1 MRLWRLFLLGV
12 RLRNAPALRFCKKRA
27 AALSRRSPDRGL
39 HRPRVVGPP
48 QVWHG
53 PTLQYRTTLHHSDSS
68 PITDLCHLPQSN
80 RWPRNPPAHDLSGC
94 GAGAFVVS
102 FFGCKILGFTTAQS
116 GQTFGTFKSEGG
128 GEWGNPALTIQ
139 PPSPPHRVSARARS
153 VAIPLHRLVV
163 SQLNRFL
170 YVYECASHASRVYQ
184 GATSTG
190 TRQFI
195 EELAEVPPCPRLL
208 GGWRPSPSWFSA
220 IFHHPENLS
229 DAFGSAV
236 CPLTPFSPLD

>member
-1 MRLWRLFLLGV
+1 
-12 RLRNAPALRFCKKRA
+12 
-27 AALSRRSPDRGL
+27 
-39 HRPRVVGPP
+39 
-48 QVWHG
+48 
-53 PTLQYRTTLHHSDSS
+53 
-68 PITDLCHLPQSN
+68 
-80 RWPRNPPAHDLSGC
+80 
-94 GAGAFVVS
+94 VVS

-153 VAIPLHRLVV
+153 VAIPLRRLVV

-195 EELAEVPPCPRLL
+195 EELAEVPPPLPPTAGRMASLPPPGFLLFSIIPRICPMLSVRRCIPL
-208 GGWRPSPSWFSA
+208 RPF
-220 IFHHPENLS
+220 
-229 DAFGSAV
+229 
-236 CPLTPFSPLD
+236 PL